1 MFSSSTPPLLYLS
14 LLLFLSSTVLSCRT
28 GNRRQCRAAPF
39 VPGHNLAGEGFDVVT
54 LKRKGAY
61 LVDVK
66 TYLNRRGT
74 CKLCVN
80 PLQGNKL
87 QKVIQIRKLPLSVV
101 DWRSFSRCSHRS
113 QQSRESS
120 VSSLVSRYTSL
131 FTSGWKIG
139 FSFKKKLNIQL
150 AGTRSSVY
158 RFASSRTR
166 KDSYSF
172 STHRV
177 TCSHYRYRLSKRPRL
192 SREFRRDLE
201 RLPYSY
207 SRSTKAQFR
216 RLISIYGTHYIRQVR
231 LGGEL
236 RRFTATRTCLSSLNG
251 FSAQQ
256 VHSCL
261 TLGFSFGLGK
271 LTSSNKLRSCRKVLQ
286 NRDFS
291 TSSRSSLYDHYT
303 EVIGGRGWVGEFSF
317 TRQDFKGYQRWLSTL
332 KDHPDIVQYS
342 LRPMYELV
350 SCEAQKIAM
359 KAAIEAYVNE
369 NAVKKI
375 VKPQCGIN
383 CCPKQAFWGNM
394 VVTILRARG
403 LKGDRVGKT
412 DAYAKMWFSHFH
424 RRTGVIR
431 SNRPH
436 WNARFNL
443 GKVDTHPGLKI
454 EVWDE
459 DVFRDDR
466 LGSCTK
472 YVRQGTHTFT
482 CYAKR
487 GGVEIKYSLVCD
499 RHLTGDRCDQY
510 KPSPY

>member
-14 LLLFLSSTVLSCRT
+14 FLLFLSSTVLSCRT
-28 GNRRQCRAAPF
+28 GNRKECRAAPF

-87 QKVIQIRKLPLSVV
+87 QK
-101 DWRSFSRCSHRS
+101 
-113 QQSRESS
+113 
-120 VSSLVSRYTSL
+120 
-131 FTSGWKIG
+131 IG
-139 FSFKKKLNIQL
+139 FSFKKKLNIDL

-158 RFASSRTR
+158 NFASSRTR

-177 TCSHYRYRLSKRPRL
+177 TCSHYRYRLSGKPRL

-207 SRSTKAQFR
+207 SHSTKAQFR
-216 RLISIYGTHYIRQVR
+216 RLIAIYGTHYIRQVR

-271 LTSSNKLRSCRKVLQ
+271 LTSSNKLRSCKKVLQ

-317 TRQDFKGYQRWLSTL
+317 TRQDFKGYRRWLSTL

-375 VKPQCGIN
+375 VKLQCGIN

-394 VVTILRARG
+394 DVTILRARG
-403 LKGDRVGKT
+403 LKGDRFGRT
-412 DAYAKMWFSHFH
+412 EAYAKMWFSHFY
-424 RRTGVIR
+424 RRTGMIR

-443 GKVDTHPGLKI
+443 GKANTRATLKV
-454 EVWDE
+454 EVWDR
-459 DVFRDDR
+459 DPGRDDL
-466 LGSCTK
+466 LGQCTIS
-472 YVRQGTHTFT
+472 VRRGTHHQRCSTR
-482 CYAKR
+482 R
-487 GGVEIKYSLVCD
+487 GSFIFKYTLTCD
-499 RHLTGDRCDQY
+499 RHLTGDKCNKY